1 MPKTA
6 RKHYIPIV
14 KTFIT
19 KVVGSRG
26 IVVHEFDSEELK
38 INNLNYLFC
47 MMIIHFNHLIKY
59 YEIENL
65 LSTV

>member
-19 KVVGSRG
+19 KLVGSSG

-38 INNLNYLFC
+38 INNLN
-47 MMIIHFNHLIKY
+47 
-59 YEIENL
+59 
-65 LSTV
+65 